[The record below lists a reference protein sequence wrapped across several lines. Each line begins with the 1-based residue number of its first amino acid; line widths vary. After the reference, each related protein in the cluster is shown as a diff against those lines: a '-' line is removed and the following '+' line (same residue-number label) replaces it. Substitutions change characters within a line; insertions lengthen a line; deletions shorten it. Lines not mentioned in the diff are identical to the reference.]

1 MNGLV
6 AIEPLVHQPFH
17 RASHRRFGIGN
28 LALDH
33 CMEDRVHFWPR
44 KADSGALMVIHHEID
59 PWLPL
64 SRSSGVTANDNIHFE
79 APGKPPSRKAAG

>member
-1 MNGLV
+1 
-6 AIEPLVHQPFH
+6 
-17 RASHRRFGIGN
+17 
-28 LALDH
+28 
-33 CMEDRVHFWPR
+33 
-44 KADSGALMVIHHEID
+44 MVIHHEID